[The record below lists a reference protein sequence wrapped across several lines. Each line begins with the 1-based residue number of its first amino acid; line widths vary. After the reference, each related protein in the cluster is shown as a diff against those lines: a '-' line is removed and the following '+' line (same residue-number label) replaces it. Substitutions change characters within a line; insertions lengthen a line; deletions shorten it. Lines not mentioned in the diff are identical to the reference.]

1 MKNLI
6 TLFAIVLTVSM
17 AFAQNA
23 NKNTYYLDGDMIK
36 ATIYHDNG
44 TVAQTGYYTA
54 DNKLTGEWVSYDF
67 NGNKTAI
74 AQYNNGEKVGT
85 WYFFTNE
92 DIKEVSYADARIA
105 KVVTWKSDDIQIAV
119 SYTHLTLPTICS
131 V

>member
-1 MKNLI
+1 MKKI
-6 TLFAIVLTVSM
+6 IILFAIVLTVSM

-23 NKNTYYLDGDMIK
+23 NKSTYYMDGDVIK

-54 DNKLTGEWVSYDF
+54 DNKLTGEWVSYDV

-105 KVVTWKSDDIQIAV
+105 KVVTWKSDDIQIV
-119 SYTHLTLPTICS
+119 SN
-131 V
+131 

>member
-23 NKNTYYLDGDMIK
+23 NKNTYYLDGDVIK

-44 TVAQTGYYTA
+44 AVAQTGYYTA

-85 WYFFTNE
+85 WLFFEGN
-92 DIKEVSYADARIA
+92 IKREVSYDDSRIA
-105 KVVTWKSDDIQIAV
+105 KVKTWTVTDTYVV
-119 SYTHLTLPTICS
+119 SNNP
-131 V
+131 